1 MGAKLPV
8 LESMSIQS
16 DGWIGEQG
24 VEHRMIEP
32 FSEKQVRER
41 VISCGLSSHGYD
53 PRVSDEFQIFTNA
66 NSAIIDRKGKYQNQQ
81 AIVLAKL

>member
-8 LESMSIQS
+8 LESMSIQR

-32 FSEKQVRER
+32 FSEKRVRR
-41 VISCGLSSHGYD
+41 GVISYGGTSYGYD
-53 PRVSDEFQIFTNA
+53 LTVSDEFKILRNL
-66 NSAIIDRKGKYQNQQ
+66 NSEIIDRKGRYQNQQ
-81 AIVLAKL
+81 RIVLS